1 MEAVGD
7 AGAQASSSWVG
18 AAGGL
23 PACPLADE
31 LGSLGRKV
39 NLPCGWRRGGR
50 RGSTIREV
58 GRYASSMLLCGR
70 RAWRNGIM
78 VMPMIIGA
86 RPRFYLHAVCRSGSG
101 PASPR
106 ADEPRIARV
115 HVAPPARLATA
126 PAGAR
131 GALRRPLARQRR
143 HSHFAR
149 CEDGAEPLRFTT
161 LSVSSSRQ
169 QRAWQLG

>member
-1 MEAVGD
+1 MPELKLPV
-7 AGAQASSSWVG
+7 AGW
-18 AAGGL
+18 GL
-23 PACPLADE
+23 PGGCPPARLQTSWGLWAASELTLRLAAW
-31 LGSLGRKV
+31 GPPGQY
-39 NLPCGWRRGGR
+39 NTGGR
-50 RGSTIREV
+50 AVRLEHAAV
-58 GRYASSMLLCGR
+58 LR

-86 RPRFYLHAVCRSGSG
+86 RPCFTRSAGRGQAPLHHGQT
-101 PASPR
+101 SP
-106 ADEPRIARV
+106 ESHGCIYKG
-115 HVAPPARLATA
+115 APPARLATA